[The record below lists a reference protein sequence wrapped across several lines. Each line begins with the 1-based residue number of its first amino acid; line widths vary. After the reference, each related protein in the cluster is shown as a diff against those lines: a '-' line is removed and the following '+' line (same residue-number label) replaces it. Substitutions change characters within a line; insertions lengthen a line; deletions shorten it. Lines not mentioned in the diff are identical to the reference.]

1 MVNRPKIL
9 PSVDSIKA
17 LKANQTEKAK
27 TELDSILRRISLR
40 ISKELQAAGGYLIR

>member
-1 MVNRPKIL
+1 MVNRPKML

-27 TELDSILRRISLR
+27 MGLDSTLRRLSLC
-40 ISKELQAAGGYLIR
+40 KELQAAGGYLIR